1 MTFLLPQLLLGFA
14 LLCFPRPWMQKAV
27 TLAKGRKK
35 KSGVE
40 RLKDP
45 WKGREPGDPS
55 VHFGTE
61 FTKFRNYLDLLRA
74 AAGSVAIWGGFGFSA
89 AVAGGGIKGLAAK
102 AVITLIAVLIQA
114 TRYGGGRISFFPPIF
129 FLSGLM
135 LGLCGWEIALFG
147 FILTWTFNPLVPNA
161 AFFLTMKA
169 AVVYGFGA
177 FFQSPFSL
185 TVMLA
190 AGVIFLPVLLSL
202 LANRPLMIYQQK
214 GGGR

>member
-1 MTFLLPQLLLGFA
+1 MTVLSSQLLLGIA
-14 LLCFPRPWMQKAV
+14 LLWFPRPWLQKAV
-27 TLAKGRKK
+27 TLLKRRKK

-45 WKGREPGDPS
+45 WKGGEPGDPR
-55 VHFGTE
+55 VNFGTE

-74 AAGSVAIWGGFGFSA
+74 AAGGIAIWGGFGFSA
-89 AVAGGGIKGLAAK
+89 AVAGGGIKGFAIKAA
-102 AVITLIAVLIQA
+102 ITLLGLVIQA
-114 TRYGGGRISFFPPIF
+114 TRRSGGRFSFFPPIF

-147 FILTWTFNPLVPNA
+147 FILTWTFNPMVPNA
-161 AFFLTMKA
+161 SVFLTLNA
-169 AVVYGFGA
+169 AVIYGFGA

-190 AGVIFLPVLLSL
+190 AGLVFLPVLLSL
-202 LANRPLMIYQQK
+202 LAKRPLMIYQQR